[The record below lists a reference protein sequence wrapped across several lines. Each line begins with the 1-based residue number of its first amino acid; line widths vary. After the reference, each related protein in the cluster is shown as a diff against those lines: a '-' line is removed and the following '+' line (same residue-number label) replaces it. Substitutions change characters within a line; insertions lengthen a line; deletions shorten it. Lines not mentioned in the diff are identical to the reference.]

1 MGKEIIMSNDV
12 NGIIE
17 NAIGQVRLILTQAV
31 QNANEETRAELI
43 QQFNHA
49 VGGTTI
55 TTVKASRAVKVKA
68 PKVSKED
75 KPKRKVSAETR
86 AKLALN
92 LKKARDAKAQKAGGP
107 AKKKIKAKTK
117 K

>member
-1 MGKEIIMSNDV
+1 MSNDV

-49 VGGTTI
+49 VGGKTI
-55 TTVKASRAVKVKA
+55 TTVKASRAASSKTKAASVK
-68 PKVSKED
+68 D
-75 KPKRKVSAETR
+75 KPKRKVSPETR
-86 AKLALN
+86 AKLAMN
-92 LKKARDAKAQKAGGP
+92 LKKARDAKAKKSKAP
-107 AKKKIKAKTK
+107 AKKKVKAEAKQ
-117 K
+117 